1 MKLRALPLVAR
12 APFLILT
19 PSCILVGFASALH
32 EGYFNA
38 LNAALALFGSLILH
52 VSVNVLNEYYDY
64 KRGTDLLTRRTP
76 FSGGSGALPLG
87 LIPPSQTFKIGV
99 GSLILGAAI
108 GCYFIFLHPIL
119 LPIVAAALA
128 IIYFYTPLLVK
139 VKITE
144 LFPGLSFGP
153 LLVVGGY
160 ITQLPKGL
168 LGISPVPI
176 LASIPVGL
184 LASNLL
190 FLNEFPDYE
199 ADLATGRRHGVIV
212 LGREKASK
220 VYVLILS
227 LVYASIAIPV
237 VFSIFPTTALISL
250 ATLPLAAKASKNV
263 LKNYDDAPKLI
274 PSLAQ
279 NVVIT
284 LSTPILLALG
294 LML

>member
-1 MKLRALPLVAR
+1 MKLRALLLVTR

-38 LNAALALFGSLILH
+38 LNAALALLGSLLFH

-87 LIPPSQTFKIGV
+87 LIDPSQTFRIGV

-128 IIYFYTPLLVK
+128 IVYFYTPILVK

-144 LFPGLSFGP
+144 LFPGLGFGP

-168 LGISPVPI
+168 LDVSPVPV

-184 LASNLL
+184 LVSNLL

-199 ADLATGRRHGVIV
+199 ADLATGRMHGVIA
-212 LGREKASK
+212 LGRKKASK
-220 VYVLILS
+220 VYVSILS
-227 LVYASIAIPV
+227 LVYASIAVPV
-237 VFSIFPTTALISL
+237 IFSLLPTTALISL

-263 LKNYDDAPKLI
+263 LENYEDIPKLI
-274 PSLAQ
+274 PSLTQ
-279 NVVIT
+279 NAVIT
-284 LSTPILLALG
+284 LLTPVLLALG
-294 LML
+294 LIL